1 VLRSHG
7 RKAVSFL
14 VIGGGVFVLGQG
26 ILLVLVGILQWPEVS
41 ANAVQ
46 LAITFAINFALNS
59 LLTWKDRQRTFSS
72 IVRFVT
78 SRGATVLLTFGLFAV
93 LVQYCNCN
101 YLVANAIG
109 VMAAM
114 AINYVVSETW
124 VFKQLEKG

>member
-1 VLRSHG
+1 MLRSHG

-14 VIGGGVFVLGQG
+14 AIGGGVFVIGQG
-26 ILLVLVGILQWPEVS
+26 ILLLLVGVWQWSEVP

-46 LAITFAINFALNS
+46 LVITFAINFALNS
-59 LLTWKDRQRTFSS
+59 VLTWKDRQRSFQSL
-72 IVRFVT
+72 VRFVT

-101 YLVANAIG
+101 YLLANAIG
-109 VMAAM
+109 VMTAM
-114 AINYVVSETW
+114 IINYAVSETW